1 MSTNLPAKNLF
12 EGNGV
17 VALYHSLTHQVM
29 YLEERVYQELQD
41 LIETKRTPP
50 QAKELIKQGFLVSL
64 GYEENRIL
72 QEIRDKFLG
81 RPVFGIL
88 YLLLT
93 DICNLRCRYCY
104 IEGAI
109 PANYTFSLMSEEISI
124 KGLNFFAKAFSKNPP
139 DRKIERP
146 TIIFYGG
153 EPLLNRKA
161 FLASVNEIARLKK
174 ISELPSTT
182 SVSLITNA
190 TILDEEIIA
199 AIVENEVSVSVSLDG
214 SKDLHDVN
222 RIFANGKGTFETV
235 LKNIKWLQK
244 AGANV
249 SVSCTISKANIDQ
262 LEEVLLWLISEFQIK
277 GLGFNMLLDLP
288 GVTQA
293 DAEYTEKASEKII
306 RCYQIARE
314 KGVYEER
321 IMRKIGNFVKK
332 SLHLVDCGGCGNQIV
347 VTPDGRIG
355 PCHAYAS
362 SNRFFPA
369 HLNNPDFNPFQD
381 QVFIEWSRRSP
392 FNIPQCQFCEAI
404 GLCGGGC
411 PYNTELK
418 LGNIWEIDPN
428 FCLHSKRIL
437 EWLVWNLFEKTKERR

>member
-1 MSTNLPAKNLF
+1 LSTNLPAKNLF

-153 EPLLNRKA
+153 EPLLNRKV

-222 RIFANGKGTFETV
+222 RIFANGEGTFETV

-262 LEEVLLWLISEFQIK
+262 LEEVLL
-277 GLGFNMLLDLP
+277 
-288 GVTQA
+288 
-293 DAEYTEKASEKII
+293 
-306 RCYQIARE
+306 
-314 KGVYEER
+314 
-321 IMRKIGNFVKK
+321 
-332 SLHLVDCGGCGNQIV
+332 
-347 VTPDGRIG
+347 
-355 PCHAYAS
+355 
-362 SNRFFPA
+362 
-369 HLNNPDFNPFQD
+369 
-381 QVFIEWSRRSP
+381 
-392 FNIPQCQFCEAI
+392 
-404 GLCGGGC
+404 
-411 PYNTELK
+411 
-418 LGNIWEIDPN
+418 
-428 FCLHSKRIL
+428 
-437 EWLVWNLFEKTKERR
+437 

>member
-1 MSTNLPAKNLF
+1 
-12 EGNGV
+12 
-17 VALYHSLTHQVM
+17 M

-214 SKDLHDVN
+214 PKDLHNAN
-222 RIFANGKGTFETV
+222 RIFVSGEGTFETV
-235 LKNIKWLQK
+235 LKNIRWLQK
-244 AGANV
+244 V
-249 SVSCTISKANIDQ
+249 SPFSR
-262 LEEVLLWLISEFQIK
+262 LRRMW
-277 GLGFNMLLDLP
+277 
-288 GVTQA
+288 
-293 DAEYTEKASEKII
+293 
-306 RCYQIARE
+306 
-314 KGVYEER
+314 
-321 IMRKIGNFVKK
+321 K
-332 SLHLVDCGGCGNQIV
+332 SDCGYS
-347 VTPDGRIG
+347 RWK
-355 PCHAYAS
+355 
-362 SNRFFPA
+362 NRA
-369 HLNNPDFNPFQD
+369 L
-381 QVFIEWSRRSP
+381 S
-392 FNIPQCQFCEAI
+392 C
-404 GLCGGGC
+404 LC
-411 PYNTELK
+411 K
-418 LGNIWEIDPN
+418 QQ
-428 FCLHSKRIL
+428 
-437 EWLVWNLFEKTKERR
+437 